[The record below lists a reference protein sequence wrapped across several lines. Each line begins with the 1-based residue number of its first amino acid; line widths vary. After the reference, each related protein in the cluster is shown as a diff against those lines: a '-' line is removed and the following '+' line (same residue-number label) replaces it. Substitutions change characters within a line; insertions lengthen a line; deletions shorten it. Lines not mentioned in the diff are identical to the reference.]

1 MAELF
6 GVDVRTINEH
16 LQNIYYSD
24 ELQIDPTTRKIRVAQ
39 LEGKREISRELD
51 FYNLDAICY

>member
-24 ELQIDPTTRKIRVAQ
+24 ELQIDPTTRKIRVVQ

-51 FYNLDAICY
+51 FYNLDHY